1 MISRISAYSSRRYH
15 GAKCIPGPLKKAR
28 SLRAPKT
35 GLNQTGSAEVG
46 SHSADSIE
54 IFIEAGGSTITLLF
68 LVRRADKFDFTRLVA
83 AHVHCLAKAGQ
94 LAAVLFG
101 LA

>member
-46 SHSADSIE
+46 SYSADSIE
-54 IFIEAGGSTITLLF
+54 IFTEACGSHHKVAWRFFPSPVMLERHTLVNGPLM
-68 LVRRADKFDFTRLVA
+68 LS
-83 AHVHCLAKAGQ
+83 G
-94 LAAVLFG
+94 
-101 LA
+101 